1 LILFFVKLNLNS
13 LINGGMTMS
22 KRMRLRELGIQVG
35 AHPTGPLNAIT
46 DVPGVQVGHVTL
58 HHNYENGSTVRTG
71 VTAILPH
78 LGNLFHKKVVAAS
91 HVINGFGKT
100 TGLVQLDELGLIE
113 SPILL
118 TNTFGVPAVTEGTL
132 KYLIQ
137 QNSEIGDTTG
147 TVNVVVG
154 ECNDGFLNDIRG
166 LHVRPEH
173 AIQAIAAAQGG
184 PIEEGAVGAGTGMM
198 CFQYKGGI
206 GTSSRV
212 MDVNGKT
219 YTLGCLVLTNYGKR
233 EDLRLPAGWLGG
245 LATSR
250 VVQAESRDQQI
261 SDNVGKD
268 DDASDLG
275 LTPGTHAAPP
285 DGSIMIIL
293 ATDAPLSDRQL
304 KRLAKRASFGLARTG
319 SHASHGSG
327 DIVIAFS
334 NAQYVDHHSAAPKR
348 SFTFIDEAGTVITTL
363 FQMTAETVEEA
374 IWNSLCKAETTT
386 GRQGRVV
393 EELPY
398 K

>member
-1 LILFFVKLNLNS
+1 MVLAE
-13 LINGGMTMS
+13 
-22 KRMRLRELGIQVG
+22 RMRLRELGIRIGV
-35 AHPTGPLNAIT
+35 HPTGTLNAIT

-58 HHNYENGSTVRTG
+58 HHNYDNDNTVRTG
-71 VTAILPH
+71 ITAILPH
-78 LGNLFHKKVVAAS
+78 SGNLFRHKVAAAS
-91 HVINGFGKT
+91 YVINGFGKT
-100 TGLVQLDELGLIE
+100 TGLIQVDELGLIE

-132 KYLIQ
+132 QYLMQ
-137 QNSEIGDTTG
+137 QNPEIGDTTG

-173 AIQAIAAAQGG
+173 AIQAIEAAHGG
-184 PIEEGAVGAGTGMM
+184 PVEEGAVGAGTGMM
-198 CFQYKGGI
+198 CFRYKGGI

-212 MDVNGKT
+212 MDADGKT

-233 EDLRLPAGWLGG
+233 EDLRLPMPAQGSHDLKEAGDNRADSDCVSADT
-245 LATSR
+245 AT
-250 VVQAESRDQQI
+250 
-261 SDNVGKD
+261 
-268 DDASDLG
+268 
-275 LTPGTHAAPP
+275 PP

-304 KRLAKRASFGLARTG
+304 KRIAKRACFGLARTG

-334 NAQYVDHHSAAPKR
+334 NAQDVDHHSDVAER
-348 SFTFIDEAGTVITTL
+348 IFTVIDEAGAPISTL
-363 FQMTAETVEEA
+363 FQMTAEAVEEA

-386 GRQGRVV
+386 GRQGRMV
-393 EELPY
+393 EALPY
-398 K
+398 SLFSSHH

>member
-1 LILFFVKLNLNS
+1 MIFTLRHISVTVNTFDLFFVKLNLNS

-91 HVINGFGKT
+91 YVINGFGKT

-173 AIQAIAAAQGG
+173 AIQAIEAAQGG
-184 PIEEGAVGAGTGMM
+184 PVEEGAVGAGTGMM

-233 EDLRLPAGWLGG
+233 EDLRLPAGWRDED
-245 LATSR
+245 TSNR
-250 VVQAESRDQQI
+250 R
-261 SDNVGKD
+261 
-268 DDASDLG
+268 

-334 NAQYVDHHSAAPKR
+334 NAQYVDHHSAAPER

-363 FQMTAETVEEA
+363 FQMTAEAVEEA